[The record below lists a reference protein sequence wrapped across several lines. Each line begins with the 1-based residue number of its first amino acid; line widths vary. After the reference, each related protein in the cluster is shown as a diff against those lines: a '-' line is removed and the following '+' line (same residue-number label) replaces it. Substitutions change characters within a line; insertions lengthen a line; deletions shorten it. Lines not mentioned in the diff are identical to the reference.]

1 MNDKICSNQ
10 THDGKHV
17 LCNCGSGWL
26 ECGFHKV
33 NSATSVVFC
42 NLGEKFSKDSLKNAD
57 IELTIKYLQHV
68 NRQGG
73 VVCKRSGKPFKS
85 KSPTNTV
92 WDVVLMD
99 DLTEKL
105 GKNVY
110 GFSFMEDDSIVECWR
125 CVPQVAAND

>member
-17 LCNCGSGWL
+17 LCNCGSGLL
-26 ECGFHKV
+26 ECEFHKV
-33 NSATSVVFC
+33 DLATSVVFC
-42 NLGEKFSKDSLKNAD
+42 NLGEKFSKDSLKDAD
-57 IELTIKYLQHV
+57 LDIAIKYLKHI

-73 VVCKRSGKPFKS
+73 IVGKPFKS
-85 KSPTNTV
+85 KSLTNTV
-92 WDVVLMD
+92 WDVVLMT

-110 GFSFMEDDSIVECWR
+110 GFSFMEDESIVECWR
-125 CVPQVAAND
+125 CVPQGTAND